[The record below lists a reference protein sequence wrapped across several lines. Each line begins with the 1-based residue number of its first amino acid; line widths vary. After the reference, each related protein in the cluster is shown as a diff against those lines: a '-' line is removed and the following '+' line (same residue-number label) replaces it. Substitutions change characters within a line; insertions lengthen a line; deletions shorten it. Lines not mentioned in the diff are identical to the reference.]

1 MFISEDIIK
10 KLFVESRTHSY
21 WQDKQVDDHTL
32 EKIYDI
38 AKFAPTS
45 ANCLPLR
52 ILFVKTKESKEILK
66 QFLLG
71 ANVNS
76 LMQAPV
82 CAIFGYDLE
91 FYEKLPYLYPH
102 VDAKSWFD
110 GNQDLAY
117 STAFRNST
125 LQAAYFMIAAKM
137 FGLDCGPMSGFD
149 NQKVDEVFFKDTKI
163 KSNFIC
169 CLGYGDDSKLHPRN
183 PRLLFNEVC
192 KIV

>member
-1 MFISEDIIK
+1 MVISEDIIK
-10 KLFVESRTHSY
+10 KFFVESRTYSY
-21 WQDKQVDDHTL
+21 WQDKQIDDHTL

-66 QFLLG
+66 KFLLG
-71 ANVNS
+71 SNVDS
-76 LMQAPV
+76 LMQSPV

-110 GNQDLAY
+110 GNKELAY
-117 STAFRNST
+117 STALRNST
-125 LQAAYFMIAAKM
+125 LQAAYFMFAAKM

-149 NQKVDEVFFKDTKI
+149 NKKVDEVFFKDTKI

-169 CLGYGDDSKLHPRN
+169 CLGYGDESRLHPRN

-192 KIV
+192 KII